1 MGKTKGDE
9 IRQTILY
16 LDTKKTQKNARVQF
30 TLHSFVGALKNGFDL
45 LMYVFPETGCPVL
58 EALQTD

>member
-1 MGKTKGDE
+1 M
-9 IRQTILY
+9 LAF
-16 LDTKKTQKNARVQF
+16 N
-30 TLHSFVGALKNGFDL
+30 LHYIALKNGFDL